1 MTAPHM
7 GRRARSVLI
16 VGIPLVVASVAVA
29 LYPFWVLGIPGTPDA
44 PYAQGWTIGYMALSL
59 YLPGYALCVGVLIVL
74 RLLKWPQAGPVH
86 GLIWLGMAAFLVA
99 MGVALF
105 SLSNS

>member
-1 MTAPHM
+1 MIAPRM

-16 VGIPLVVASVAVA
+16 VGVPLVVAAAAVA

-59 YLPGYALCVGVLIVL
+59 YLPAYALCVGVLIVL
-74 RLLKWPQAGPVH
+74 RLLKWPLARPVH
-86 GLIWLGMAAFLVA
+86 WLIWLCMAAFLVA
-99 MGVALF
+99 MGVAL
-105 SLSNS
+105 LRLA